1 MVTFYLNRLREVSSL
16 FNYRF
21 FRPTYHLLFTFPT
34 QEDPMSTNTLY
45 TENFP
50 HMSPVWGR
58 LFNFVSER
66 AAGSYIYTTDGKR
79 LLDFTCGI
87 GVTNTGHCHPKVVEA
102 IREQAGL
109 FLHAQANIVI
119 HQPMLRLIEELR
131 KIVPPSMDSFFF
143 ANSGAEAIEN
153 AVKIARVAT
162 GRQNIIVF
170 SGSFHGRTVGTMSLT
185 TSKTVY
191 RTGFGPLPSGVFVA
205 PFPYAFRLKM
215 TEAEASEYALEQREY
230 LLASQTAPKETAAI
244 LIESVLGEGG
254 YIVPP
259 VSFMK
264 GLREICDKHGILL
277 ILDEIQSGFGR
288 TGKWF
293 ALEHF
298 DIVPDIITAAKGI
311 ASGLPLSGV
320 FSRLDLMKKWDVG
333 SHGGTYGGNAV
344 ACAAGVA
351 TIRAMR
357 EEKMLENANERGV
370 QLMTGLRK
378 LQEEYSQIGDVRGKG
393 LMIGTEFIVDA
404 RPDKAKQLV
413 KGIIHTAEENNLLLL
428 SCGTYDN
435 TIRWIPPLNVTSEQI
450 NEGLNMFE
458 SALKATIK

>member
-1 MVTFYLNRLREVSSL
+1 MADQL
-16 FNYRF
+16 F
-21 FRPTYHLLFTFPT
+21 
-34 QEDPMSTNTLY
+34 Q
-45 TENFP
+45 ENFP

-58 LFNFVSER
+58 IFNFVAER
-66 AAGSYIYTTDGKR
+66 AEGSYIYTTDGRK

-102 IREQAGL
+102 VREQAGN

-119 HQPMLRLIEELR
+119 HKPMLQLIDELR
-131 KIVPPSMDSFFF
+131 TIVPPSIDGFFF
-143 ANSGAEAIEN
+143 SNSGAEALEG
-153 AVKIARVAT
+153 AVKLARVAT

-170 SGSFHGRTVGTMSLT
+170 SGSFHGRTAGTMALT
-185 TSKTVY
+185 TSKTIY
-191 RTGFGPLPSGVFVA
+191 RAGFGPLPSGVFVA
-205 PFPYAFRLKM
+205 PFPYAFRLAM
-215 TEAEASEYALEQREY
+215 TEEQASQYALDQLEF
-230 LLASQTAPKETAAI
+230 LMASQTAPKETAAI

-254 YIVPP
+254 YVVPP
-259 VSFMK
+259 TSFMK
-264 GLREICDKHGILL
+264 GLRAICDKHGILL
-277 ILDEIQSGFGR
+277 IFDEVQSGFGR

-298 DIVPDIITAAKGI
+298 GVVPDIITAAKGI

-357 EEKMLENANERGV
+357 DERMLENANERGI

-393 LMIGTEFIVDA
+393 LMIGTEFIVDNKSE
-404 RPDKAKQLV
+404 KAKPLV
-413 KGIIHTAEENNLLLL
+413 KEIIHAAEERDLLLL
-428 SCGTYDN
+428 TCGTYDN
-435 TIRWIPPLNVTSEQI
+435 TIRWIPPLNVTSDQI
-450 NEGLNMFE
+450 NDGLRLFE
-458 SALKATIK
+458 DALKTSIK

>member
-1 MVTFYLNRLREVSSL
+1 MA
-16 FNYRF
+16 
-21 FRPTYHLLFTFPT
+21 
-34 QEDPMSTNTLY
+34 NTLY

-58 LFNFVSER
+58 IFNFVAER
-66 AAGSYIYTTDGKR
+66 AEGSYIYTEDGRK

-102 IREQAGL
+102 VREQAGN

-119 HQPMLRLIEELR
+119 HKPMLQLIDELR
-131 KIVPPSMDSFFF
+131 KIAPPSIDGFFF
-143 ANSGAEAIEN
+143 SNSGAEALEGAI
-153 AVKIARVAT
+153 KLARVAT
-162 GRQNIIVF
+162 GRQNVIVF
-170 SGSFHGRTVGTMSLT
+170 NGSFHGRTAGTMALT
-185 TSKTVY
+185 TSKTIY
-191 RTGFGPLPSGVFVA
+191 RAGFGPLPSGVFVS
-205 PFPYAFRLKM
+205 PFPYAFRMGM
-215 TEAEASEYALEQREY
+215 TEEQASQYALEQLEY

-244 LIESVLGEGG
+244 LVESILGEGG
-254 YIVPP
+254 YVVPP
-259 VSFMK
+259 TSFMK

-277 ILDEIQSGFGR
+277 IFDEVQSGFGR
-288 TGKWF
+288 AGKWF

-320 FSRLDLMKKWDVG
+320 FSSIDLMKRWDIG

-357 EEKMLENANERGV
+357 DEKMLENTNERGI

-378 LQEEYSQIGDVRGKG
+378 LQEEYPQIGDVRGKG
-393 LMIGTEFIVDA
+393 LMIGTEFIA
-404 RPDKAKQLV
+404 EGNKPEKAKPMV
-413 KGIIHTAEENNLLLL
+413 KEIIHAAEENNLLLL

-450 NEGLNMFE
+450 NEGLKIFGDV
-458 SALKATIK
+458 LKTTIK

>member
-1 MVTFYLNRLREVSSL
+1 MN
-16 FNYRF
+16 
-21 FRPTYHLLFTFPT
+21 P
-34 QEDPMSTNTLY
+34 LY

-58 LFNFVSER
+58 LFNFVAER
-66 AAGSYIYTTDGKR
+66 AEGSYIYTTDGKR

-131 KIVPPSMDSFFF
+131 KIVPPSIDGFFF
-143 ANSGAEAIEN
+143 SNSGAEAIEG
-153 AVKIARVAT
+153 AVKLARVAT
-162 GRQNIIVF
+162 GRQNVIVF
-170 SGSFHGRTVGTMSLT
+170 SGSFHGRTAGTMALT
-185 TSKTVY
+185 TSKTIY
-191 RTGFGPLPSGVFVA
+191 RAGFGPLPSGVFVA
-205 PFPYAFRLKM
+205 PFPYAFRLGV
-215 TEAEASEYALEQREY
+215 TDEQASEYALEQLEY

-244 LIESVLGEGG
+244 LIETVLGEGG
-254 YIVPP
+254 YVVPP
-259 VSFMK
+259 YLFMK
-264 GLREICDKHGILL
+264 GLRAICDRHGILL
-277 ILDEIQSGFGR
+277 ISDEVQSGFGR

-298 DIVPDIITAAKGI
+298 DVVPDIITAAKGI

-357 EEKMLENANERGV
+357 EENMLENASERGV

-393 LMIGTEFIVDA
+393 LMIGTEFMLDG
-404 RPDKAKQLV
+404 RPDKAKPLV
-413 KGIIHTAEENNLLLL
+413 KEIIHAAEENNLLLL

-435 TIRWIPPLNVTSEQI
+435 TVRWIPPLNVTSEQI
-450 NEGLNMFE
+450 NDGLAIF
-458 SALKATIK
+458 SQALKEVLT